1 MDINKITQELREQIS
16 PEFLD
21 QLAQETQKPVYG
33 EKSIE
38 PHLPALCRQ
47 AAAEGA
53 VLLKNERNVLPLE
66 ADKPVAVFGRVQVD
80 WFYVGYGSGGDVNP
94 PYKVNLMEGLKG
106 AGVLVD
112 EELAQTY
119 AQWSRDNE
127 PFMGFWG
134 HWPRYFEEMPLEDSQ
149 VKDAASRCG
158 TALVVLGRAA
168 GESRENNLEPGSY
181 YLTADE
187 KKLLSQV
194 TAAFEKTVVLIDA
207 GSVLDLSWLNEY
219 PIAGALLLWQGGMES
234 GNAAADLLTGKVNP
248 CGKLTDTVAY
258 RYEDYPSQNF
268 LGKDYNEYTEDIYVG
283 YRYFET
289 FEKDEVQFPFGY
301 GLSYTTFALKD
312 IQVKALGDKVRV
324 KATVENTGARPGKEV
339 VQVYVSAPQ
348 GTLGK
353 PFRELRAFQKT
364 KLLRPGESQVLTI
377 NFLVPSM
384 ASFDDSGAT
393 GHENA
398 WVLEAGNYGI
408 YVGTDVRSAQQVG
421 IVPVSEL
428 RVVSQLEE
436 ASAPV
441 APFDRLVNKDGQKA
455 YEPVPLAER
464 SLKERILDNLPMEIP
479 FAGDK
484 GIKLQDVAQGLAS
497 MEDFLAQLTPEELE
511 ILSRGDLIM
520 DSPLGAKGNAGVFGG
535 ISESLRAKGVPP
547 ITTTDGPSGIRLQY
561 YCSLL
566 PCGTALACTWDPALI
581 ESLYQSH
588 GREMVMKGSDVLL
601 GPGMNIHRNPL
612 CGRNFEYFSE
622 DPLLTGK
629 TAAAMV
635 RGIQKNGVSAC
646 PKHFA
651 CNNQETNRNQND
663 SRLSQRALREIYLK
677 GFEICVKEGKP
688 QNLMTSY
695 NKINGVWG
703 HYNYDLCTTVLRG
716 EWGYEGNVMT
726 DWWMQES
733 PDPDFPDVWDSAY
746 RVRAQVDV
754 LMPGAMGRQADQ
766 PGGEDKVDPAALES
780 YQKGGLTLAELQR
793 GAKNVL
799 GYIVRSNK
807 LQAFG
812 KRGE

>member
-1 MDINKITQELREQIS
+1 MDSNQLPKELAEKVP
-16 PEFLD
+16 PEFWD
-21 QLAQETQKPVYG
+21 QLAQELNKPVYG
-33 EKSIE
+33 EKTIE
-38 PHLPALCRQ
+38 PHLPVLCRQ

-53 VLLKNERNVLPLE
+53 VLLKNEGDALPLKPG
-66 ADKPVAVFGRVQVD
+66 KPVAVFGRVALD

-94 PYKVNLMEGLKG
+94 PYKVNLMKGLKN

-112 EELAQTY
+112 EELAQIY
-119 AQWSRDNE
+119 AQWSGENQ
-127 PFMGFWG
+127 PFMGYWG
-134 HWPRYFEEMPLEDSQ
+134 HWPRFFEEMPLEDGQ
-149 VKDAASRCG
+149 VKAAASRCE
-158 TALVVLGRAA
+158 TALVVIGRAA

-187 KKLLSQV
+187 TKLLSQV
-194 TAAFEKTVVLIDA
+194 TEAFGKTAVLINA
-207 GSVLDLSWLNEY
+207 GSILDLSWLNEY
-219 PIAGALLLWQGGMES
+219 PIDGALLVWQGGMES
-234 GNAAADLLTGKVNP
+234 GNAVANLLTGKVNP

-268 LGKDYNEYTEDIYVG
+268 LGNDYNEYTEDIYVG

-289 FEKDEVQFPFGY
+289 FAKDEVQFPFGY

-312 IQVKALGDKVRV
+312 IQMKALGDNVRV

-353 PFRELRAFQKT
+353 PDRELQAFQKT
-364 KLLRPGESQVLTI
+364 KLLQPGESQVLTI
-377 NFLVPSM
+377 TFPVQSM

-393 GHENA
+393 GRKNA
-398 WVLEAGNYGI
+398 WVLETGDYGV
-408 YVGTDVRSAQQVG
+408 YVGTDVRSAQQAG
-421 IVPVSEL
+421 SVPVSEL

-479 FAGDK
+479 VTGDQ